1 MLEII
6 GDSHVVALG
15 EAFQAF
21 ESEGHALAQQPGGI
35 CFGYMGHGYEF
46 LRPFFSCEG
55 DNVVFDGAQMRRM
68 FETVNPHHLP
78 FIQPNDERRFVFVFG
93 FYPSLCFSDEHWLSH
108 TVAPWAGDRQFVTK
122 SAFSAIIDHYAQFAI
137 AFFKQL
143 QSMNV
148 RFSVA
153 SCCPIPASYHKL
165 RQQSHWADC
174 EIALIYNWYLERVAG
189 RLEAMGIVCHLPPA
203 EVYDEIGAMRDE
215 FAKTP
220 GDYHGNLVYGRLMLQ
235 KIFKEINN
243 LP

>member
-1 MLEII
+1 M
-6 GDSHVVALG
+6 
-15 EAFQAF
+15 
-21 ESEGHALAQQPGGI
+21 
-35 CFGYMGHGYEF
+35 
-46 LRPFFSCEG
+46 
-55 DNVVFDGAQMRRM
+55 
-68 FETVNPHHLP
+68 P

-93 FYPSLCFSDEHWLSH
+93 LYPSFCFNPEHWLSH
-108 TVAPWAGDRQFVTK
+108 TVAPWADGRQFVSK
-122 SAFSAIIDHYAQFAI
+122 SAFSAIIDHYSQFAL

-153 SCCPIPASYHKL
+153 SCAPIPASYHKFK
-165 RQQSHWADC
+165 QQTHWADY

-189 RLEAMGIVCHLPPA
+189 KLEAMGIVCHRPPE

-220 GDYHGNLVYGRLMLQ
+220 GDYHGNAAYGRLMLQ
-235 KIFKEINN
+235 KIFSEINP